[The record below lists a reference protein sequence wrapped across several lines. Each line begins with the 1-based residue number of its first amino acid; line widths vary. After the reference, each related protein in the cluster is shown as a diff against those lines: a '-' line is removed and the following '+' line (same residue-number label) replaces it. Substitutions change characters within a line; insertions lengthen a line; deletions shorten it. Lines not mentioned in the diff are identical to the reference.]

1 MNEEPI
7 DLRTIAVKSNPPI
20 RFKFNI
26 PFLVL
31 LVITLLLLFKDCG
44 SNSEKPNQS
53 DKDSL
58 IQANT
63 DLQADISILKDLTAN
78 SDSVRIEYK
87 YRYRTLHDTIPC
99 EIKLVYCDSVI
110 YHDSIAINYR
120 DSIIYKFDTLTANYQ
135 KVAKIDSLTIDSLI
149 HSRKKFWK
157 GFKLGLGIGFGAGF
171 VGGAV
176 IK

>member
-1 MNEEPI
+1 MK
-7 DLRTIAVKSNPPI
+7 A
-20 RFKFNI
+20 KFNI

-31 LVITLLLLFKDCG
+31 LVIFLILIWNKCNNNVITPTK
-44 SNSEKPNQS
+44 N

-58 IQANT
+58 IQANA

-78 SDSVRIEYK
+78 SDSVRTVIK

-157 GFKLGLGIGFGAGF
+157 GFKLGLGIGFG
-171 VGGAV
+171 VGVVGSGLV
-176 IK
+176 K

>member
-1 MNEEPI
+1 MKQRLYYLPFI
-7 DLRTIAVKSNPPI
+7 VVLIIVFLLGRQCSNNTPTQT
-20 RFKFNI
+20 K
-26 PFLVL
+26 
-31 LVITLLLLFKDCG
+31 T
-44 SNSEKPNQS
+44 

-58 IQANT
+58 IQANA
-63 DLQADISILKDLTAN
+63 DLQADIAILKDLTRSN
-78 SDSVRIEYK
+78 DSVRIEYK

-120 DSIIYKFDTLTANYQ
+120 DSIIFKFDTLTANYQ

-157 GFKLGLGIGFGAGF
+157 GFKLGLGIGFAAGV

-176 IK
+176 VR

>member
-1 MNEEPI
+1 MK
-7 DLRTIAVKSNPPI
+7 A
-20 RFKFNI
+20 KFNI

-31 LVITLLLLFKDCG
+31 LVITLLLLLKDCG
-44 SNSEKPNQS
+44 SPAIPVNHS

-58 IQANT
+58 IQANA
-63 DLQADISILKDLTAN
+63 DLQADISILKDLTRS

-135 KVAKIDSLTIDSLI
+135 KVAKIDSLTIDSLK
-149 HSRKKFWK
+149 RDKRPFRR
-157 GFKLGLGIGFGAGF
+157 GLKLGLGIGFGAGV

-176 IK
+176 VR

>member
-1 MNEEPI
+1 MKQRFYYLPFI
-7 DLRTIAVKSNPPI
+7 VVLIIVFLLGRQCSNNTPTPT
-20 RFKFNI
+20 K
-26 PFLVL
+26 
-31 LVITLLLLFKDCG
+31 T
-44 SNSEKPNQS
+44 

-58 IQANT
+58 VKANIE
-63 DLQADISILKDLTAN
+63 LQADIAILKDLTRS

-157 GFKLGLGIGFGAGF
+157 GFKLGLGIGFGVGV
-171 VGGAV
+171 VGGTV
-176 IK
+176 VR

>member
-1 MNEEPI
+1 MKQRFYYLPFI
-7 DLRTIAVKSNPPI
+7 VVLIIVFLLGRQCSNNTPTPP
-20 RFKFNI
+20 K
-26 PFLVL
+26 
-31 LVITLLLLFKDCG
+31 T
-44 SNSEKPNQS
+44 

-58 IQANT
+58 VKANIN
-63 DLQADISILKDLTAN
+63 LQADIAILKDLTRS

-135 KVAKIDSLTIDSLI
+135 KVAKIDSLTIAGQSKQIKKLKRKVILWKVVAASEAVLI
-149 HSRKKFWK
+149 
-157 GFKLGLGIGFGAGF
+157 G
-171 VGGAV
+171 VGAV
-176 IK
+176 R